1 MYLFSPLSLLSSP
14 PFVSP
19 RAWPPKVIAL
29 GFPVFQVLPE
39 FTRLLQGKISM
50 KVNCCRNIWFR
61 STDRRGRPVTSC
73 CRCMS
78 DSRSLFRSALPFKCW
93 LCGKYQAKVRANW
106 SLSWLLKKKPR
117 HSWRQWPVCLQWG
130 AFMKGYWHISF
141 LEPQRE
147 PLRALGV
154 GYLKTESTT
163 TTPPLPRRGCRSSKS
178 SDLRD
183 LSCFITC
190 AILSSPSVQQIETEV
205 LCGGVCVCVCAYAE
219 RALFCVP
226 LAAQQY
232 WAGG

>member
-1 MYLFSPLSLLSSP
+1 MLALWQVSGKSL
-14 PFVSP
+14 
-19 RAWPPKVIAL
+19 
-29 GFPVFQVLPE
+29 
-39 FTRLLQGKISM
+39 
-50 KVNCCRNIWFR
+50 
-61 STDRRGRPVTSC
+61 
-73 CRCMS
+73 
-78 DSRSLFRSALPFKCW
+78 
-93 LCGKYQAKVRANW
+93 RANW

-205 LCGGVCVCVCAYAE
+205 LCGGVCVCVCVRRTCTFL
-219 RALFCVP
+219 RAVGR
-226 LAAQQY
+226 AAVLSRRL
-232 WAGG
+232 GRRT